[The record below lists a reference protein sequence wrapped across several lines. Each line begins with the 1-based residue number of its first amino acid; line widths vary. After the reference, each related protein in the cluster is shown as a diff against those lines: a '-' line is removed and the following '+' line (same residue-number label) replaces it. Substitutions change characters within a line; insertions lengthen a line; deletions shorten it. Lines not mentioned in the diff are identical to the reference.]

1 MLHGVHDLQQ
11 ANKCIF
17 AGKVLGRVSPYLANP
32 IWPALSENGVAQVD
46 SMMAGTKGGV
56 AERKQRKRPNSQS
69 ELGRS
74 QSGSGSANDSI
85 RLQALGAH
93 VQALGRPINQGANAL
108 NVRIPPAVGTN
119 VRVRHALAEAGS
131 LTAHVTNGSHDVLL
145 GFSYTISCLDHD
157 DQEAIGDS
165 SPQATMTP

>member
-1 MLHGVHDLQQ
+1 
-11 ANKCIF
+11 
-17 AGKVLGRVSPYLANP
+17 
-32 IWPALSENGVAQVD
+32 
-46 SMMAGTKGGV
+46 MMAGTKGGV

-93 VQALGRPINQGANAL
+93 VQALGRPVDQGANAL
-108 NVRIPPAVGTN
+108 DIRIPPAVGAN

-145 GFSYTISCLDHD
+145 GM
-157 DQEAIGDS
+157 S
-165 SPQATMTP
+165 SSSVFVSALAENASFGA